1 MCGGGRPTAGQKGCG
16 MKGGGEKVKVI
27 RPEAWVNGTL
37 QQARRG
43 GMKGGGMRCVH
54 GPVVSVPLHR

>member
-1 MCGGGRPTAGQKGCG
+1 